1 MNGWDFLRLINGL
14 RQASIMISSEDVR
27 DVQICLDRFPMI
39 AEKQIMK
46 ALLIRRP
53 QDLIMFESVWR
64 IIFAA
69 NLLSTADD
77 AGDSTRVINIE
88 DKNSPSIGGQ
98 GVGRGFGGISLSNSE
113 GHDVSK
119 DLTLKI
125 NPAKLEVLMNKIE
138 EFDDLVKAVLA
149 DMNYYTWINS
159 YELAYQRGSLT
170 EEEWYAH
177 LNLRSSIIDEIRH
190 QVLALQVHKENSWQP
205 LARQHFL
212 VKPLSNLTDLEKS
225 LVKSSIRK
233 WTQKLAVRPGQRWKL
248 TTRRGLIDIARIVR
262 QSVQCNGLIFKLSFH
277 QRVPRAPEL
286 IVLCD
291 VSNSMAPFVEFL
303 IFLISCF
310 KRRYRKIKVCF
321 FIETVWDVSDFI
333 WDEDF
338 EDIRQKITSWG
349 HKISLGFSDYGAA
362 FKELAENYLV
372 NVSARGTI
380 VILGDGKNN
389 YRSPQKEYIAQ
400 ISERVKQIFWLN
412 PLNVE
417 EWNDPDNIMKHYQP
431 FYRKAYRCRSAE
443 DLLKIVR
450 DVF

>member
-1 MNGWDFLRLINGL
+1 MNGWDFLRVINGL
-14 RQASIMISSEDVR
+14 RQASIMVSSEDVC
-27 DVQICLDRFPMI
+27 DVQICFDRFTMI

-64 IIFAA
+64 IIFDSK
-69 NLLSTADD
+69 LLGTADD
-77 AGDSTRVINIE
+77 AERSTRTINVE
-88 DKNSPSIGGQ
+88 DRNSPGIGGQ
-98 GVGRGFGGISLSNSE
+98 GIGRGFGGISLSNSE
-113 GHDVSK
+113 GHDASK

-125 NPAKLEVLMNKIE
+125 NLAKLEALMNKRE
-138 EFDDLVKAVLA
+138 EFDDIVKAVLA
-149 DMNYYTWINS
+149 DMNYYSWINS
-159 YELAYQRGSLT
+159 YDLANQRGTLT

-177 LNLRSSIIDEIRH
+177 LNLRSSIIAEIRH
-190 QVLALQVHKENSWQP
+190 QILALQVHQENCWQP

-212 VKPLSNLTDLEKS
+212 FKPLSNLTDLEKN

-233 WTQKLAVRPGQRWKL
+233 WTRKLAVRPGQRWKSSM
-248 TTRRGLIDIARIVR
+248 RRGQIDIAQIVR
-262 QSVQCNGLIFKLSFH
+262 QSVQCNGLIFKLSYH
-277 QRVPRAPEL
+277 QRIPYAPEL

-310 KRRYRKIKVCF
+310 KRRYRKIRVYF
-321 FIETVWDVSDFI
+321 FVETVWDVSDFI

-338 EDIRQKITSWG
+338 ENIRQKITSWG

-362 FKELAENYLV
+362 FKELAENYLS
-372 NVSARGTI
+372 NMSARGTI

-389 YRSPQKEYIAQ
+389 YRSSQKEYVAQ

-417 EWNDPDNIMKHYQP
+417 EWNDPDNIMKDYQP
-431 FYRKAYRCRSAE
+431 FYRKAYRCRSAD
-443 DLLKIVR
+443 DLQKIAK